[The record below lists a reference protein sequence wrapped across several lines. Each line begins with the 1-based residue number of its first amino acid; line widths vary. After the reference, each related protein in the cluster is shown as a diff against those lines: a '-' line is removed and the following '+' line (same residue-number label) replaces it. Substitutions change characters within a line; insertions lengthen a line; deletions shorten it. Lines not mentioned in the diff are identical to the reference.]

1 MEYRKHSRLGIASGI
16 IALATMFV
24 TLLFFVA
31 WFVAES
37 GTYAEHRVLYALF
50 AYGMVVAPVLH
61 LTGVGLAASALFT
74 RTKRLFAVLG
84 ITLNLLPLGLAA
96 LCWIL
101 LIVLAVLIISAGGV
115 WR

>member
-24 TLLFFVA
+24 TLLLFAA
-31 WFVAES
+31 WFIAED

-74 RTKRLFAVLG
+74 QTKRLFAVLG
-84 ITLNLLPLGLAA
+84 MTLNLLPLGLAA

-101 LIVLAVLIISAGGV
+101 LIVFVVLIISAGGV

>member
-1 MEYRKHSRLGIASGI
+1 MEYRKHSKLGIASCI
-16 IALATMFV
+16 IALAAIFI
-24 TLLFFVA
+24 TLLLFVA
-31 WFVAES
+31 WFVVES
-37 GTYAEHRVLYALF
+37 GTYADQRVGHVLF

-74 RTKRLFAVLG
+74 QTKRLFAVLG
-84 ITLNLLPLGLAA
+84 TTLNLLPLGLAA

-101 LIVLAVLIISAGGV
+101 VIVLAVLIISAGGV